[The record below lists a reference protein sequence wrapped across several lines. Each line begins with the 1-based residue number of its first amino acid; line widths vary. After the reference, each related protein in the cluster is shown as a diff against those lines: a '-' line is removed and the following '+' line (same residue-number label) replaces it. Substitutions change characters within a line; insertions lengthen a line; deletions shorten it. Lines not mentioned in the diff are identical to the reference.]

1 MGWGRGENG
10 GRCSRLLLFFSL
22 LVVVFSF
29 YGKID
34 VHLSAAIESH
44 PSAVGMRDEKEGT
57 AQNRPQVTKEKKKR
71 PFFFAPIS
79 LSLSRTLLLGFGGPP
94 AHRCGWPSWTTRN
107 VEMATGGNGLTG
119 SGGWPWL
126 PAGWA
131 RAPIRRDKYGTE
143 RGRNNQRRESSRRRW
158 VVVRDWSAGRGQT
171 KEPQVV
177 RLAGWAPRR
186 SLATRRRRWLVF
198 QDSGPRDVTVAA
210 RLPLVGA
217 AVLNGARVTSQSEP
231 PRHWSES
238 GAPSGVPCDV
248 RRAPAGGPTPPTA
261 PSPIGRPLR
270 R

>member
-1 MGWGRGENG
+1 MAAGAAGCCSSF
-10 GRCSRLLLFFSL
+10 RCWLLFF
-22 LVVVFSF
+22 
-29 YGKID
+29 
-34 VHLSAAIESH
+34 LSTEKSTCICRRPSRAIHQQLEC
-44 PSAVGMRDEKEGT
+44 A
-57 AQNRPQVTKEKKKR
+57 TKRRERHKTGRRSQKRKKR
-71 PFFFAPIS
+71 GRFFLPQS

-186 SLATRRRRWLVF
+186 SLATRRRRRLVF